1 MASGAGVSRITG
13 ARYENRARPETY
25 GWRLQKN
32 PFNSFHADARA
43 NPIAGI
49 DAAPVNNL
57 TVEAAERVRRRI
69 SEARLTRRATGE
81 E

>member
-1 MASGAGVSRITG
+1 
-13 ARYENRARPETY
+13 
-25 GWRLQKN
+25 LQKN